1 MKQVQLVEAFFRKRG
16 TLEGRFF
23 QLRLLSLGCSRSRA
37 LEEPRRLNY
46 VRTTNPELFLWKT
59 P

>member
-46 VRTTNPELFLWKT
+46 VRTTNPELFL
-59 P
+59 